1 MYHFCISI
9 TLRSDYGHLL
19 ISVLF
24 SSVAL
29 NRGRRLLEGC
39 TYVETRGLLKEIR
52 YIYLAHTKN
61 LYRTNCTFK
70 NTFGII
76 FPEFIDVFCM
86 CLGIFRYVVVIRQT
100 ESQNGCLK
108 KTKHAKFSEKWTFLT
123 PHVCISGGKKCLL
136 FGKFSV
142 HCLLETPILRFA
154 LLPYYWRCV
163 PNNSMLKVLRD

>member
-1 MYHFCISI
+1 MYDFCISI

-29 NRGRRLLEGC
+29 NRGRRLLDGC

-86 CLGIFRYVVVIRQT
+86 CLGIFRYVVRNKANGISKRVSQENEARQIFRKMNISYPPCVHIR
-100 ESQNGCLK
+100 G
-108 KTKHAKFSEKWTFLT
+108 
-123 PHVCISGGKKCLL
+123 
-136 FGKFSV
+136 
-142 HCLLETPILRFA
+142 
-154 LLPYYWRCV
+154 
-163 PNNSMLKVLRD
+163 

>member
-86 CLGIFRYVVVIRQT
+86 CLGIFRYVVRNKANGISKRVSQENEARQIFRKMNISYPPCVHIR
-100 ESQNGCLK
+100 G
-108 KTKHAKFSEKWTFLT
+108 
-123 PHVCISGGKKCLL
+123 
-136 FGKFSV
+136 
-142 HCLLETPILRFA
+142 
-154 LLPYYWRCV
+154 
-163 PNNSMLKVLRD
+163 

>member
-76 FPEFIDVFCM
+76 FPEFIYVFCM
-86 CLGIFRYVVVIRQT
+86 CLGMFRYVVRNKANGISKRVSQENEARQIFRKMNISYPPRVHIR
-100 ESQNGCLK
+100 G
-108 KTKHAKFSEKWTFLT
+108 
-123 PHVCISGGKKCLL
+123 
-136 FGKFSV
+136 
-142 HCLLETPILRFA
+142 
-154 LLPYYWRCV
+154 
-163 PNNSMLKVLRD
+163 

>member
-86 CLGIFRYVVVIRQT
+86 CLGIFRYVVRNKANGISKRVSQENEARQIFRKMNISYPPRVQIR
-100 ESQNGCLK
+100 G
-108 KTKHAKFSEKWTFLT
+108 
-123 PHVCISGGKKCLL
+123 
-136 FGKFSV
+136 
-142 HCLLETPILRFA
+142 
-154 LLPYYWRCV
+154 
-163 PNNSMLKVLRD
+163 

>member
-86 CLGIFRYVVVIRQT
+86 CLGIFRYVVRNKANGISKRVSQENEARQIFRKMNISYPPRVIIR
-100 ESQNGCLK
+100 G
-108 KTKHAKFSEKWTFLT
+108 
-123 PHVCISGGKKCLL
+123 
-136 FGKFSV
+136 
-142 HCLLETPILRFA
+142 
-154 LLPYYWRCV
+154 
-163 PNNSMLKVLRD
+163 

>member
-86 CLGIFRYVVVIRQT
+86 CLGIFRYVVRNKANGISKRVSQENEARQIFRKM
-100 ESQNGCLK
+100 N
-108 KTKHAKFSEKWTFLT
+108 
-123 PHVCISGGKKCLL
+123 IS
-136 FGKFSV
+136 
-142 HCLLETPILRFA
+142 
-154 LLPYYWRCV
+154 
-163 PNNSMLKVLRD
+163 